1 MAQLKL
7 NKIEK
12 LKRSL
17 RPIDYYEKIASL
29 DPSRLSEAD
38 RFYLKNFGIYNHKLA
53 PGRFTLRIRV
63 PGGRIATEAFGHLRS
78 AAGAMNAPMVVTAR
92 AQLEVHGLTL
102 PQAWELSRSLERWGL
117 TSWQTYTDNFRN
129 IVTHPLDGL
138 TEGCAVEVY
147 DLIVRMQRVFLKVP
161 DFVGEIP
168 RKFNV
173 GISGCR
179 EQLFSLFGN
188 DLAFVLARREGV
200 TGFNLY
206 VGGKNS
212 ETARSLNLFVT
223 PEAAVAAFEA
233 VATLYRDEGP
243 RQSRSR
249 ARLFHM
255 LETLGIDAFRRKVL
269 DRLPAAFA
277 EAGELRVEKVRPS
290 RETALRDGSVA
301 LRYTT
306 RFGEL
311 DGAAAE
317 EICELCERHGVGTI
331 RLGCDQNIYLPRLP
345 AGVRFRHE
353 TKRYAGIVTCVGS
366 RYCVYSLADTK
377 AESAALSLR
386 KCGELNISVGFS
398 GCLKGCARHAF
409 SDIGLVGIRTKL
421 FAEAVE
427 RGVRLYL
434 GAEYTRG
441 KRAGRLVLY
450 SVPMRHLDAMIDLI
464 ADLFAAGGYD
474 DFEEYAAEVINRYS
488 EPALAFWLLLNFYR
502 RHRLGETSLFLL
514 EAENRGDEKAWFIRR
529 LEEEGEVRNRE
540 LIEYLRCQEAF
551 PFREAI
557 IFLERACFSVKS
569 PS

>member
-12 LKRSL
+12 LKRAL
-17 RPIDYYEKIASL
+17 RPIDYYERIATL
-29 DPSRLSEAD
+29 DASKLSEAD

-53 PGRFTLRIRV
+53 PERFILRVRV
-63 PGGRIATEAFGHLRS
+63 PGGRITAEAFARLTER
-78 AAGAMNAPMVVTAR
+78 AASLEAPTVVTAR
-92 AQLEVHGLTL
+92 AQLELHNLTL
-102 PQAWELSRSLERWGL
+102 EQAWELSRALEGWGL

-138 TEGCAVEVY
+138 ARGCAVEVY
-147 DLIVRMQRVFLKVP
+147 DTILRMQELFLGVP

-179 EQLFSLFGN
+179 EQLFSFFGN
-188 DLAFVLARREGV
+188 DLAFLPAEREGRI
-200 TGFNLY
+200 GFNLY

-212 ETARSLNLFVT
+212 ETARSLDLFVL
-223 PEAAVAAFEA
+223 PEEAVAAFEA

-255 LETLGIDAFRRKVL
+255 IESLGVETFREKVL
-269 DRLPAAFA
+269 SRLTVPARP
-277 EAGELRVEKVRPS
+277 EGKLQVEKVRTC
-290 RETALRDGSVA
+290 REIPLRDGTFAV
-301 LRYTT
+301 RYTT

-311 DGAAAE
+311 EGAMIS
-317 EICELCERHGVGTI
+317 EILQLCGAHGIETL
-331 RLGCDQNIYLPRLP
+331 RLGSDQNIYLPHLP
-345 AGVRFRHE
+345 AGTRFRHE
-353 TKRYAGIVTCVGS
+353 AARYAGIVTCVGS

-377 AESAALSLR
+377 AESAALSLE
-386 KCGELNISVGFS
+386 KCERLGITVGLS

-421 FAEAVE
+421 FADAVE

-434 GAEYTRG
+434 GARYSRG
-441 KRAGRLVLY
+441 ERAGRLILY
-450 SVPMRHLDAMIDLI
+450 SVPMRHLDAMIDLV
-464 ADLFAAGGYD
+464 ADLFARSGYG
-474 DFEEYAAEVINRYS
+474 DFETYAEEVIDRYS
-488 EPALAFWLLLNFYR
+488 EPALAFWLLLNHYR
-502 RHRLGETSLFLL
+502 RLRAGDAALFAL
-514 EAENRGDEKAWFIRR
+514 EPAEHEDEKEWFVRR
-529 LEEEGEVRNRE
+529 LEEEKADGNGE